1 MTGMLIWSIYRDE
14 DGPFRCFKSFG
25 NDLQDKVREVAN
37 GKLES
42 MAVSIVRDKIANLS
56 IDDILK
62 NRNKLRSGVKE
73 EM

>member
-1 MTGMLIWSIYRDE
+1 
-14 DGPFRCFKSFG
+14 
-25 NDLQDKVREVAN
+25 
-37 GKLES
+37 

-62 NRNKLRSGVKE
+62 NRNKLRNGVKE